1 LSTPVRP
8 RACTLVPTRNLYFFC
23 TNKKTPE
30 ESSTAELKESP
41 GIEKGNRTV
50 HAHMQYEADDP
61 PVSK

>member
-1 LSTPVRP
+1 VRA
-8 RACTLVPTRNLYFFC
+8 RWFQQEISIFFC